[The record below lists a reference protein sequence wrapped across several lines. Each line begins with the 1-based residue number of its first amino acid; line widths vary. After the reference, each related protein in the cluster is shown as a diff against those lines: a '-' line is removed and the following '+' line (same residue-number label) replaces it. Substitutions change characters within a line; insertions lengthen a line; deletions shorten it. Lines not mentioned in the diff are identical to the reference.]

1 MSRIRTGH
9 LINRKK
15 GDSTMKRNTIPT
27 TLAFGAAVALAL
39 SMVPTVKAAGCSE
52 ATLNGSFAYKS
63 AGAILTPPDF
73 AGPLAEVGTITF
85 DGKGHLTGSGVL
97 QQNGTTNPL
106 TKTGTY
112 TVNQDCTGTLTIQY
126 SLGFTSQFFFVI
138 DHLEMV
144 NPLRAQGNE
153 LQILCED
160 SGVVVDG
167 IARRQSAV
175 DSLRP

>member
-1 MSRIRTGH
+1 
-9 LINRKK
+9 
-15 GDSTMKRNTIPT
+15 MKRSTIPT
-27 TLAFGAAVALAL
+27 TLALGAAVALAL
-39 SMVPTVKAAGCSE
+39 SMVPTVKAAGCSD

-63 AGAILTPPDF
+63 AGTILTPPVL
-73 AGPLAEVGTITF
+73 AGPLAEAGTLTF
-85 DGKGHLTGSGVL
+85 DGKGGLTGSGVL

-138 DHLEMV
+138 DNLEMV

-160 SGVVVDG
+160 AGVVVVG
-167 IARRQSAV
+167 VARRQSAV